1 MEEAKEK
8 EEVSKRGSLQQEMY
22 GAGLPVDLFL
32 HLKKLFFNFFKIVFK
47 IFLLLFVF

>member
-32 HLKKLFFNFFKIVFK
+32 HLKKTFFK
-47 IFLLLFVF
+47 LFQNCF